1 MRRLNLS
8 EWAIDHRFLVAYL
21 VLVLV
26 LVLVLQGVASCLTL
40 KWSEDAD
47 GFSRQELPDHV
58 DDVRKRLLQLPDMS
72 KIDVLGP
79 QGERVHVEFSTERLA
94 GLGTDGAA
102 PVAAL
107 QAQGARP

>member
-26 LVLVLQGVASCLTL
+26 IQGVASCLTL
-40 KWSEDAD
+40 RWSEDAD

-58 DDVRKRLLQLPDMS
+58 DEVRKRPLRLPDIS
-72 KIDVLGP
+72 KIDVLGA

-94 GLGTDGAA
+94 GLRTDGAA

-107 QAQGARP
+107 RARGATP